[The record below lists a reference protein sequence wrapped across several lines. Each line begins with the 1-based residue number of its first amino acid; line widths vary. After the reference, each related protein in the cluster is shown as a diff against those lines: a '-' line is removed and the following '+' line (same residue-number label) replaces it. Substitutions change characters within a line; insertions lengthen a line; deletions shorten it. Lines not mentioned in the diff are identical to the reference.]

1 MGAADFLRTYS
12 VSEIE
17 KFALIQLQ
25 ILKQLGHFS
34 IPVDIEAI
42 VENSGIEIDVM
53 RGLKAH
59 HNIWGMIAVDL
70 DTAGLII
77 LVDDKLLDL
86 DSLAKIYRM
95 TVAEEFAHSLLHEKA
110 IKNIRSIK
118 DFRAL
123 HNHPDW
129 HKHDR
134 NAKRLAAALL
144 MPSENILNDSRALY
158 KELVAITG
166 YDSSEAIKK
175 YLANIL
181 AEKYEVSLYA
191 MKIRLSEWPI
201 KVTEKIDQA
210 LQNKLDFFL
219 D

>member
-1 MGAADFLRTYS
+1 
-12 VSEIE
+12 
-17 KFALIQLQ
+17 
-25 ILKQLGHFS
+25 
-34 IPVDIEAI
+34 
-42 VENSGIEIDVM
+42 
-53 RGLKAH
+53 
-59 HNIWGMIAVDL
+59 
-70 DTAGLII
+70 
-77 LVDDKLLDL
+77 
-86 DSLAKIYRM
+86 M

-118 DFRAL
+118 DFTAL

-129 HKHDR
+129 HKHER

-144 MPSENILNDSRALY
+144 MPSENILNDSRTLY

-166 YDSSEAIKK
+166 CDSSETIKK

-201 KVTEKIDQA
+201 KVMDKIDQA